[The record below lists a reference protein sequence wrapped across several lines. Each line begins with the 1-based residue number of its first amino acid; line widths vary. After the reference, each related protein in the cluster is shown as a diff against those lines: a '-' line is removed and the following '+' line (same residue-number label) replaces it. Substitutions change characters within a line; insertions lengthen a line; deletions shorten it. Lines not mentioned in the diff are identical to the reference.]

1 MEISS
6 ILKSEEIY
14 DLVELI
20 LNEQFSKEVSDI
32 GKDLLYNGVSSI
44 PEIQSRLRLS
54 FDNVKNV
61 LIILM
66 QNKLCSSTEMIKK
79 ETKVIG
85 YEIIIENVLNILLF
99 PKILYIGKNKFGE
112 YGTMIFEEF
121 MQFGILSSIQVFEQV
136 KNKIEKTRKF
146 NNAMMNKIKVT
157 FINLIE
163 SNYIVQAQ
171 KVTNA
176 LKERTREI
184 VNKNLTKPKT
194 KRNNKINEDKK
205 SKSKKKN
212 KKKDESEEEDD
223 GDFQLLSSKKENKKK
238 ARQSK
243 KKKETEVIEHLSA
256 SEDDDLQNNFS
267 SDNEE
272 EKKEI
277 SIKEK
282 KNPLDD
288 KIVDDNDAL
297 LFNKESSTFFYF
309 FFNYD
314 QIIADM
320 KSQIVI
326 EFINQ
331 KISPQAGAIAS
342 LFLEKNQIA
351 SFKNGKTMGLS
362 YTSISSKYKSININS
377 IDEIVSDPNDFF
389 IKISNDTYSLNLEKV
404 NHYIKERTIEKLIY
418 QMFSKEHVRI
428 YRLLSLCGAL
438 DAKNIMDICIILPKT
453 VNMILNQLYSEGFIQ
468 TQTVNVKGSNI
479 LFYSVNMNNNVC
491 KLLDMTYKMIK
502 NMKKY
507 LIEELETLK
516 NRVSPLMQE
525 QYVTKVYSAIDQLCE
540 TAIVLKNC

>member
-66 QNKLCSSTEMIKK
+66 QNKLCSSTELIKK
-79 ETKVIG
+79 DTKVIG

-184 VNKNLTKPKT
+184 VNRNLTKPK
-194 KRNNKINEDKK
+194 RNNKSKDNTIRK
-205 SKSKKKN
+205 STLPLSQIYRNASPYSDLFTWNNLFSYRHIQHNISQEHCNNFSPKSNNTTAHRKTKEHQEQMLNDEKVPHNIRKQSQCSEYLIKKKN
-212 KKKDESEEEDD
+212 EMLEGILSKKNIDYSKMNMQNYSSYSVLPFKKK
-223 GDFQLLSSKKENKKK
+223 LS
-238 ARQSK
+238 
-243 KKKETEVIEHLSA
+243 
-256 SEDDDLQNNFS
+256 
-267 SDNEE
+267 
-272 EKKEI
+272 
-277 SIKEK
+277 
-282 KNPLDD
+282 
-288 KIVDDNDAL
+288 
-297 LFNKESSTFFYF
+297 
-309 FFNYD
+309 
-314 QIIADM
+314 
-320 KSQIVI
+320 
-326 EFINQ
+326 
-331 KISPQAGAIAS
+331 
-342 LFLEKNQIA
+342 
-351 SFKNGKTMGLS
+351 
-362 YTSISSKYKSININS
+362 
-377 IDEIVSDPNDFF
+377 
-389 IKISNDTYSLNLEKV
+389 
-404 NHYIKERTIEKLIY
+404 
-418 QMFSKEHVRI
+418 
-428 YRLLSLCGAL
+428 
-438 DAKNIMDICIILPKT
+438 
-453 VNMILNQLYSEGFIQ
+453 
-468 TQTVNVKGSNI
+468 
-479 LFYSVNMNNNVC
+479 
-491 KLLDMTYKMIK
+491 
-502 NMKKY
+502 Y
-507 LIEELETLK
+507 LIEKKCKE
-516 NRVSPLMQE
+516 
-525 QYVTKVYSAIDQLCE
+525 
-540 TAIVLKNC
+540 

>member
-1 MEISS
+1 
-6 ILKSEEIY
+6 
-14 DLVELI
+14 
-20 LNEQFSKEVSDI
+20 
-32 GKDLLYNGVSSI
+32 
-44 PEIQSRLRLS
+44 
-54 FDNVKNV
+54 
-61 LIILM
+61 M
-66 QNKLCSSTEMIKK
+66 QNKLCSSTELIKK
-79 ETKVIG
+79 DTKVIG

-184 VNKNLTKPKT
+184 VNRNLTKPK
-194 KRNNKINEDKK
+194 RNNKSKDNEDKK

-212 KKKDESEEEDD
+212 KKKEESEEEDD

-256 SEDDDLQNNFS
+256 SEDDDLQNDFS

-272 EKKEI
+272 
-277 SIKEK
+277 EK

-288 KIVDDNDAL
+288 KIVNDNDAL

-309 FFNYD
+309 FFNYE

-351 SFKNGKTMGLS
+351 SFKNGKTIGLS

-377 IDEIVSDPNDFF
+377 IDEIVADPNDFF

-404 NHYIKERTIEKLIY
+404 NHYY
-418 QMFSKEHVRI
+418 
-428 YRLLSLCGAL
+428 
-438 DAKNIMDICIILPKT
+438 N
-453 VNMILNQLYSEGFIQ
+453 
-468 TQTVNVKGSNI
+468 GS
-479 LFYSVNMNNNVC
+479 FHRMY
-491 KLLDMTYKMIK
+491 
-502 NMKKY
+502 
-507 LIEELETLK
+507 
-516 NRVSPLMQE
+516 
-525 QYVTKVYSAIDQLCE
+525 E
-540 TAIVLKNC
+540 TAGTVSSRFLS

>member
-1 MEISS
+1 M
-6 ILKSEEIY
+6 
-14 DLVELI
+14 
-20 LNEQFSKEVSDI
+20 
-32 GKDLLYNGVSSI
+32 
-44 PEIQSRLRLS
+44 
-54 FDNVKNV
+54 
-61 LIILM
+61 
-66 QNKLCSSTEMIKK
+66 
-79 ETKVIG
+79 
-85 YEIIIENVLNILLF
+85 
-99 PKILYIGKNKFGE
+99 
-112 YGTMIFEEF
+112 
-121 MQFGILSSIQVFEQV
+121 
-136 KNKIEKTRKF
+136 
-146 NNAMMNKIKVT
+146 
-157 FINLIE
+157 
-163 SNYIVQAQ
+163 
-171 KVTNA
+171 
-176 LKERTREI
+176 
-184 VNKNLTKPKT
+184 
-194 KRNNKINEDKK
+194 
-205 SKSKKKN
+205 
-212 KKKDESEEEDD
+212 
-223 GDFQLLSSKKENKKK
+223 LSSKKENKKK

-256 SEDDDLQNNFS
+256 SEDDDLQNDFS

-272 EKKEI
+272 
-277 SIKEK
+277 EK

-288 KIVDDNDAL
+288 KIVNDNDAL

-309 FFNYD
+309 FFNYE

-377 IDEIVSDPNDFF
+377 IDEIVADPNDFF

-479 LFYSVNMNNNVC
+479 LFYSVNMNNHVC

>member
-54 FDNVKNV
+54 FDSVKNV

-66 QNKLCSSTEMIKK
+66 QNKLCSSTELIKK
-79 ETKVIG
+79 DTKVIG

-184 VNKNLTKPKT
+184 VNRNLTKPK
-194 KRNNKINEDKK
+194 RNKKSKDNEDKK

-212 KKKDESEEEDD
+212 KKKEESEEEDD
-223 GDFQLLSSKKENKKK
+223 GGFQLLSSKKENKKK

-256 SEDDDLQNNFS
+256 SEDDDLQNDFS

-272 EKKEI
+272 
-277 SIKEK
+277 EK

-288 KIVDDNDAL
+288 KIVNDNDAL

-309 FFNYD
+309 FFNYE

-377 IDEIVSDPNDFF
+377 IDEIVADPNDFF